1 MRVTV
6 GPILQTSPRRGI
18 RRVIGPAMSWR
29 RLSPA
34 RRAVAR
40 AAAVELLR
48 AWAFVRFRP
57 FAAYAPRLGT
67 ATSGDPEWEWE
78 GDARPLVEV
87 RWAVKR
93 WNRAA
98 GGRFTCLMQAMAA
111 QELLSRRGV
120 PSSVVLGVKPGVRGS
135 DPTAHAWLRVG
146 PWVVLGGEERD
157 GHLAVASYRRAVRSR
172 G

>member
-1 MRVTV
+1 M
-6 GPILQTSPRRGI
+6 
-18 RRVIGPAMSWR
+18 IGPALSWR

-40 AAAVELLR
+40 EAAVELLR
-48 AWAFVRFRP
+48 ASVLVRLRP

-67 ATSGDPEWEWE
+67 VKSGDPEWKWE
-78 GDARPLVEV
+78 GDARALVEV
-87 RWAVKR
+87 RWAVQR

-111 QELLSRRGV
+111 QELLFRRGV
-120 PSSVVLGVKPGVRGS
+120 PSSVVLGVKPGANGA

-146 PWVVLGGEERD
+146 PLVVLGGEERD
-157 GHLAVASYRRAVRSR
+157 GHLAVASYSRAP
-172 G
+172 GG